1 MFSLNK
7 ILFIYEGAV
16 QEKKYCRLLM
26 NMLKSEFNKN
36 IPKEFIAF
44 KTNIYGLYDEMKN
57 NYGLDIVELIKERA
71 SRIGDKNT
79 YNKLASG
86 GFAQIYLIFD
96 FDPQAPQYSINKIKE
111 MLEYFNNETENGL
124 LYVNYPMLESY
135 KHFRCIPDKDYYKY
149 EIPISECKSYKK
161 LINNISV
168 IKHTN
173 DITSDIFNTIIMHN
187 IEKYIYITKTKI
199 KNYSDY
205 LKRYNRELLLE
216 CVVKH
221 MMNTSNIYVYNS
233 SLLWGI
239 DYFGEKYWNKYFQET
254 ISLENIPG
262 YTKKINSIDKRY
274 KWDKEEIYNKNRPF

>member
-1 MFSLNK
+1 
-7 ILFIYEGAV
+7 
-16 QEKKYCRLLM
+16 M

-71 SRIGDKNT
+71 SRIGDTNT

-216 CVVKH
+216 CVVQH